1 MIEKYPDLSYEI
13 EGEEEACSYGVYV
26 KHNGGNTVAWHEE
39 EPAYVDDYTQREVYY
54 EDGLWKYTDDNK
66 EVEDQ
71 DGFFCGTKYSWS

>member
-1 MIEKYPDLSYEI
+1 MKYL
-13 EGEEEACSYGVYV
+13 V
-26 KHNGGNTVAWHEE
+26 KEQLMSMELVAWHEE

>member
-1 MIEKYPDLSYEI
+1 MKYL
-13 EGEEEACSYGVYV
+13 V
-26 KHNGGNTVAWHEE
+26 KEQLMSMELVAWHEE

-54 EDGLWKYTDDNK
+54 EDGLWKYTDDSK